1 MTTLADLEEIKGHL
15 VILPAKEQT
24 SYVGTIKNVK
34 KPSWLERKL
43 GLVAKVNFEYLQLG
57 SKDNANVPDP
67 TNFPV
72 KKNDVFYRVSVM

>member
-34 KPSWLERKL
+34 NLL
-43 GLVAKVNFEYLQLG
+43 GLKGNLAW
-57 SKDNANVPDP
+57 
-67 TNFPV
+67 
-72 KKNDVFYRVSVM
+72 